1 MNCELE
7 SPMMDTS
14 CCGLSRVDSGTTTP
28 PLRIT
33 PNIMP
38 TASMLFRLSKAT
50 LSPISNTKF
59 KRNRTALICGERRLN
74 WTDFNCPSQ
83 HHRQHT
89 HKSSTLINP
98 AHS

>member
-1 MNCELE
+1 MLDEAPNVNVVE
-7 SPMMDTS
+7 S
-14 CCGLSRVDSGTTTP
+14 
-28 PLRIT
+28 
-33 PNIMP
+33 
-38 TASMLFRLSKAT
+38 
-50 LSPISNTKF
+50 ISLHAKF
-59 KRNRTALICGERRLN
+59 KGNRTALICGELRLN